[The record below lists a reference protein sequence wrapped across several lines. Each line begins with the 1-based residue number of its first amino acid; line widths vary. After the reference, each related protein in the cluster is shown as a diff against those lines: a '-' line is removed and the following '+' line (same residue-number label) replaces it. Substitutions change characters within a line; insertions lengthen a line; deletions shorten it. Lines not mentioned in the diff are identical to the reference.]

1 MLIDQLDLMKQADR
15 VNEASMNILK
25 MHTFGCKFL
34 EVAFQVAT
42 DSQISC
48 DIYDRIGAATQL
60 KQSLSE

>member
-34 EVAFQVAT
+34 EVTFQVAT
-42 DSQISC
+42 DPQISC